1 MKLLYFAKI
10 REVINKSEEILE
22 LPQNINTTGDLIK
35 FLTELDDIYK
45 NAFSDKNFFIAYDEE
60 VVEMDFLIKDTKEI
74 AIFPPVTGG

>member
-35 FLTELDDIYK
+35 FLATK
-45 NAFSDKNFFIAYDEE
+45 K
-60 VVEMDFLIKDTKEI
+60 LIFMMITPIIQLK
-74 AIFPPVTGG
+74 

>member
-10 REVINKSEEILE
+10 REALDKSEEILE

-35 FLTELDDIYK
+35 FLTDLDDIYK
-45 NAFSDKNFFIAYDEE
+45 IAFSDKNFFIACDEE
-60 VVEMDFLIKDTKEI
+60 IVEMDFLINDTREI

>member
-10 REVINKSEEILE
+10 RESLDKSEEILE

-45 NAFSDKNFFIAYDEE
+45 IAFSDKNFFIACDEE